1 MQQWAQGDSEAI
13 GGGVPGLESTVGPE
27 RSASA
32 GTVTSDLNL
41 FSFYQ
46 RVRKK
51 RSRATGS
58 ILRLT
63 F

>member
-1 MQQWAQGDSEAI
+1 MQQRAQGEAEAI

-27 RSASA
+27 RSAYA
-32 GTVTSDLNL
+32 GTVTSVLK
-41 FSFYQ
+41 SFQIYQ
-46 RVRKK
+46 RARKK

-58 ILRLT
+58 ILRLR